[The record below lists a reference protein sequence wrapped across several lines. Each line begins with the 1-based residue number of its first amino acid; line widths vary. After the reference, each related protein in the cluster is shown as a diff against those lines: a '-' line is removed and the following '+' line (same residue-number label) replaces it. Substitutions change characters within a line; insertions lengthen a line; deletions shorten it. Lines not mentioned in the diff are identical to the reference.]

1 MNEPD
6 HWDVAAR
13 ILIALF
19 ASIPSTLMATAA
31 LLAALRAYRQSQK
44 TFIHVDS
51 RMNQL
56 LEEAKSRAR
65 LEGNLE
71 AQAAISGVIPPARGG
86 QDPLREHYLGPRPDL
101 PPPPG
106 TTDRPR

>member
-1 MNEPD
+1 MNEHD
-6 HWDVAAR
+6 HWDVVAR
-13 ILIALF
+13 ILIALI

-44 TFIHVDS
+44 TFVHVDS

-56 LEEAKSRAR
+56 LEEAKNRAR

-71 AQAAISGVIPPARGG
+71 AQANIAGVLPAARGG

-101 PPPPG
+101 PPSK
-106 TTDRPR
+106 